1 MTIKKVI
8 VIGLIVIMLESI
20 VGYIY
25 LTYREKMSLDPL
37 PQPNPSQQQLVG
49 TPTKKPTLALRTDQA
64 SLKKNE
70 TITINAVLEGQGNRA
85 SAADLTI
92 RYDPEML
99 NIIATNSATPFAK
112 SQIFQKTV
120 FNAVDTK
127 TGLATMSAVS
137 EIEQPLPD
145 LAFLTSIVFKALKE
159 GPTEITIVFTPDE
172 TRDTNIVS
180 ESEDILGSV
189 ENLPITIQ
197 P

>member
-20 VGYIY
+20 GGYIY